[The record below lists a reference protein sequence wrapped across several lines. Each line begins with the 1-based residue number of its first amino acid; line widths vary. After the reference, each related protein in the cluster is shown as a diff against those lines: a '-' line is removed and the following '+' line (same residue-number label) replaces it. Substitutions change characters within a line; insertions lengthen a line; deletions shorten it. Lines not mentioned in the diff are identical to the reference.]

1 MVNLKRILL
10 IDEIKKK
17 NYQDIRPKLLFIL
30 MWLWLDVFPLKRRPF
45 TVLNF
50 TFVISVHRVVKSIF
64 LYRAPVSNDHSFS
77 IFPNG
82 WMRLNDFSL

>member
-30 MWLWLDVFPLKRRPF
+30 MWL
-45 TVLNF
+45 
-50 TFVISVHRVVKSIF
+50 
-64 LYRAPVSNDHSFS
+64 
-77 IFPNG
+77 
-82 WMRLNDFSL
+82 